1 MIRVTIEGET
11 YGHVLESMRSF
22 LDAGA
27 QVAVE
32 MSIEPELGGF
42 LVPETGTPQP
52 VLRDVSAAP
61 VPEKKSRGRPRKAKA
76 VDTPKAETP
85 PPVDVGDDDDEE
97 GERSTREDYEPNDDE
112 VSARDEASA
121 DLVASLSKP
130 TNPAPEAAPTR
141 DELKTIGKAAIDH
154 AGVNVVVAMLQQK
167 FGTPK
172 VADIPEARWG
182 EVRAEFRKMVR

>member
-11 YGHVLESMRSF
+11 YQNVMESMRSF

-27 QVAVE
+27 QVTTE
-32 MSIEPELGGF
+32 MSSEPELGGF
-42 LVPETGTPQP
+42 LMPEVGTPQP
-52 VLRDVSAAP
+52 VLPAAATAA
-61 VPEKKSRGRPRKAKA
+61 PEKKRGRPRKAKA
-76 VDTPKAETP
+76 VDTPKVESAP
-85 PPVDVGDDDDEE
+85 PPPDEDDEE
-97 GERSTREDYEPNDDE
+97 GDAPSREDYEPNDDE

-154 AGVNVVVAMLQQK
+154 AGVNVVVAMLQEK